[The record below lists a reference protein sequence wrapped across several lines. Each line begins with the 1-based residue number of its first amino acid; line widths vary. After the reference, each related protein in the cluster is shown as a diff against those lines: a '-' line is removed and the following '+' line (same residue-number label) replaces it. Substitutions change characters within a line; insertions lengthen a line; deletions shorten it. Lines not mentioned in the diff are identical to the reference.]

1 MFIQKE
7 LIPDMCVLK
16 NVQIILKLIE
26 KSFYPMNLVEE

>member
-7 LIPDMCVLK
+7 LIQDRYVLK

-26 KSFYPMNLVEE
+26 KSFYPMNLVEK